1 MMCAASKTWL
11 CFYPIQVLAAEMLDH
26 LELAKDQS
34 LDQTG
39 VVILHV
45 GALEETVLSE

>member
-1 MMCAASKTWL
+1 MMRTASKTWL

-26 LELAKDQS
+26 LELAKDQ
-34 LDQTG
+34 TG

-45 GALEETVLSE
+45 GASEETVLSE